1 MTFGTSD
8 LMITLTPV
16 KPRPGQKPVSRRV
29 YGRYS
34 RPRERMVQEIC
45 EAVAKGGMCAYFAVK
60 LPDGEIVVPV
70 PEWKLPSAVGTNGNT
85 GTLSGVANLVQTALD
100 AGNPVE
106 VFGSARTRWT
116 LAVRNERNSAAR
128 DALDAEPD
136 SDGDPRFVN
145 GDQPTGRGRIREEF

>member
-34 RPRERMVQEIC
+34 RPRERMVGEIC
-45 EAVAKGGMCAYFAVK
+45 EAVARGGMCAYFAVR
-60 LPDGEIVVPV
+60 LPGGETVVPV

-85 GTLSGVANLVQTALD
+85 GTLSGVANIVQAALD

-106 VFGSARTRWT
+106 VFGPDRARWT

-136 SDGDPRFVN
+136 SDGNPRFVN
-145 GDQPTGRGRIREEF
+145 GGRPSEHGRLREEF

>member
-60 LPDGEIVVPV
+60 LSDGEIVVPV

-106 VFGSARTRWT
+106 VFGSTRTRWT

-145 GDQPTGRGRIREEF
+145 GDQPTGRGRRREEF

>member
-8 LMITLTPV
+8 LIISLAPV
-16 KPRPGQKPVSRRV
+16 KPRPGQKPASRRV

-34 RPRERMVQEIC
+34 RPRERMVSEIC

-106 VFGSARTRWT
+106 VFGPDRARWT

-136 SDGDPRFVN
+136 SDGNPRFVN
-145 GDQPTGRGRIREEF
+145 GDRPSGRLREEF

>member
-45 EAVAKGGMCAYFAVK
+45 EAVAKGGMCAYFVVK
-60 LPDGEIVVPV
+60 LSDGEIVVPV

-116 LAVRNERNSAAR
+116 LAVRNERTSAAR